1 MFKSKSEGTMRLA
14 LVPFLCTSIAC
25 AYLAGCKNE
34 NTPPA
39 AVRSAR
45 VVVVTPHQLGVVA
58 EGAGLIQSR
67 YDSPVGFEVGGRLV
81 SRYVDVGAVVTKG
94 QKLAKLSDVDYQNR
108 VTVAEGELATAKAA
122 VAQAAPQEERY
133 RILLKEGWTTRAL
146 YENALKDLQSAQAQV
161 QSADANLRIAQNQ
174 LGYTELLAP
183 DDGVVTATKTDP
195 GQVVEAGQAIV
206 EIAKNAEHEAV
217 FAVASEHIAGA
228 KVGMPVKVS
237 LQGRPEIAVTGSIR
251 EISPEADSTTGTYQ
265 VKVTLPSPPL
275 PEMRLGAVV
284 VGRVEIQGQEVV
296 SLPPTALL
304 QSGDGPQ
311 VWVVGEDGKV
321 HRRPV
326 ELLEFDAD
334 SVVISRGLSAG
345 EKVVT
350 AGINSLAEGESVK
363 PETEGNSMARVESV
377 KPQTEVE

>member
-1 MFKSKSEGTMRLA
+1 
-14 LVPFLCTSIAC
+14 
-25 AYLAGCKNE
+25 
-34 NTPPA
+34 
-39 AVRSAR
+39 
-45 VVVVTPHQLGVVA
+45 VA

-81 SRYVDVGAVVTKG
+81 ARYVDIGAVVTKE
-94 QKLAKLSDVDYQNR
+94 QKLAKLSDIDYRNR
-108 VTVAEGELATAKAA
+108 VTAAEGGLATAKAA
-122 VAQAAPQEERY
+122 LGQAAPQEERY
-133 RILLKEGWTTRAL
+133 RILRKQGWTTRAL

-161 QSADANLRIAQNQ
+161 QSAEANLRIAQNQ

-183 DDGVVTATKTDP
+183 DDGIVTATKADP
-195 GQVVEAGQAIV
+195 GQVVDAGQAIV
-206 EIAKNAEHEAV
+206 EIARNAEREAV
-217 FAVASEHIAGA
+217 FAVASEHIAHA

-251 EISPEADSTTGTYQ
+251 EISPEADSTTGTYR
-265 VKVTLPSPPL
+265 VKVTLPSPPP

-284 VGRVEIQGQEVV
+284 VGHAETEGQVV
-296 SLPPTALL
+296 TSLPPTALL

-321 HRRPV
+321 HRRAIQ
-326 ELLEFDAD
+326 LLEFDAN

-345 EKVVT
+345 ERVVT

-363 PETEGNSMARVESV
+363 PETEVE
-377 KPQTEVE
+377 